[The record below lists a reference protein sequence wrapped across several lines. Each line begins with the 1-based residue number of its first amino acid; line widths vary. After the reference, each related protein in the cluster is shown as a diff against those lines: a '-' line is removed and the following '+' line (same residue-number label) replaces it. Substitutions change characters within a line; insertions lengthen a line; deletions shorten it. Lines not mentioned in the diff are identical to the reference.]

1 MIVNIQHL
9 QNQQLQQQIAKLANN
24 LGQLHHRQ
32 INKGNKQANNEEKTK
47 ANKQTTNKRQLQKTL
62 TGISIGDQRPFLHLI
77 RPLPTSWKVQDFS
90 ISNYSFDCLTY
101 MFLKKPMVH
110 SPESMLQCN
119 ERRKVKLIWNTIA
132 VKCLWILHWLIW
144 FSPVSKLCQNHKT
157 FLIAHTCCQYNDSS
171 DGQKYVSNKVVKAI
185 GDP

>member
-1 MIVNIQHL
+1 MKKKQT
-9 QNQQLQQQIAKLANN
+9 
-24 LGQLHHRQ
+24 
-32 INKGNKQANNEEKTK
+32 NKR
-47 ANKQTTNKRQLQKTL
+47 NKQTTIAKNTHWHLHRGPTAFSALDTPTADQLEISRFFYFLVLIVSLICSSKKTM
-62 TGISIGDQRPFLHLI
+62 
-77 RPLPTSWKVQDFS
+77 VQ
-90 ISNYSFDCLTY
+90 
-101 MFLKKPMVH
+101 

-171 DGQKYVSNKVVKAI
+171 DGQKYVSNKYCKLVKAI
-185 GDP
+185 EDH

>member
-1 MIVNIQHL
+1 MIVDIQ

-32 INKGNKQANNEEKTK
+32 INKGNKQANNEKK
-47 ANKQTTNKRQLQKTL
+47 NYKQTTIAKNTHWHLHRGPTAFSALDTPTADQLE
-62 TGISIGDQRPFLHLI
+62 ISRFLYFLVLI
-77 RPLPTSWKVQDFS
+77 VWIICSS
-90 ISNYSFDCLTY
+90 
-101 MFLKKPMVH
+101 KKPMVH

-144 FSPVSKLCQNHKT
+144 FCLNVGRRKT
-157 FLIAHTCCQYNDSS
+157 HLVLTSF
-171 DGQKYVSNKVVKAI
+171 
-185 GDP
+185 